1 MYKTRNGRSSA
12 RAGAAAFLL
21 VFICV
26 AAVFLIFSGKIG
38 GTDVKEQWGTGSDE
52 SVGTPAD
59 LSEALG
65 IVDEDLE
72 SDPAFKEIM
81 AHADEYTPEL
91 IKLFKINP
99 DARDFVLGYP
109 EHKNDGVTGGLDEEE
124 ISSGGV
130 PLLMQWDPRWGY
142 SEYGSGPLGI
152 TGCGPTCLSM
162 VLTALTGKGDHPPD
176 AVAAYSLENGYYVDG
191 SGTKWSF
198 MTDGAAGLGLT
209 SQEVPLWED
218 SMVQAL
224 NEGKPIV
231 VNVGKGDFTDDGHYI
246 VLTGYSDGA
255 FTVNDPNSIERSAR
269 TWTYSEL
276 EGQIR
281 AMWSFS
287 I

>member
-1 MYKTRNGRSSA
+1 MYKTKNGRSSVL
-12 RAGAAAFLL
+12 AGAAAFLM
-21 VFICV
+21 VFICI
-26 AAVFLIFSGKIG
+26 AAAFLIFSGKLGGHGGEPG
-38 GTDVKEQWGTGSDE
+38 GTGAAAA
-52 SVGTPAD
+52 GTPANS
-59 LSEALG
+59 SEALG

-72 SDPAFKEIM
+72 DPAVKEIM

-91 IKLFKINP
+91 IKLFRLNP

-109 EHKNDGVTGGLDEEE
+109 EHKNDGVTGGLEDKE
-124 ISSGGV
+124 ISSGDV
-130 PLLMQWDPRWGY
+130 PLLLQWDPRWGY

-162 VLTALTGKGDHPPD
+162 VLTALTDKGDYPPD
-176 AVAAYSLENGYYVDG
+176 VVAAYSLENGYYVDG
-191 SGTKWSF
+191 SGTKWSL

-224 NEGKPIV
+224 NEGKPII
-231 VNVGKGDFTDDGHYI
+231 VNVGEGDFTENGHYI

-255 FTVNDPNSIERSAR
+255 FTVNDPNSNARSER